1 LNKKTPI
8 EMEKFAITKATRTL
22 IRLKHSIR
30 ADYELNDV
38 LPDRLDEFDSQV
50 QRGKLLGFLEPSL
63 DDVLGD

>member
-1 LNKKTPI
+1 MNKKTPV

-50 QRGKLLGFLEPSL
+50 QKGRLYGVLEPTL